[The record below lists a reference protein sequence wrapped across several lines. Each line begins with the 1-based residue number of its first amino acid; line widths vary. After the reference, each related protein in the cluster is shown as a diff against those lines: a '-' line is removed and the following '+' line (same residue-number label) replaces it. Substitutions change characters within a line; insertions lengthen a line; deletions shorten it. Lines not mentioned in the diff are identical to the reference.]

1 MNFNNKYDFLLI
13 DKVDDFHYFKN
24 LKDIAQYLDISIS
37 SAQNIQRE
45 SKKHLYWRHRASG
58 YYIQRL
64 FNNSNTNQPKENEM
78 IFLYDAKERY
88 KHIKNNSHWNRT
100 MSMTS

>member
-1 MNFNNKYDFLLI
+1 MIFLYLLI
-13 DKVDDFHYFKN
+13 KLIIYRLV
-24 LKDIAQYLDISIS
+24 LQLIQIAFIYLDISVS
-37 SAQNIQRE
+37 SAQNIQKE
-45 SKKHLYWRHRASG
+45 SKKHLYWRHRATG

-100 MSMTS
+100 MRII